1 MSLELFIST
10 YDSPQHVYTSVKK
23 IFGRRC
29 PESGL
34 LSLEKVKQLVVEI
47 TGVSLITDHMCIN
60 SCVAYT
66 GPFKAL
72 EACPVCGEGRF
83 DSQHQPKQVFST
95 IPVGPQL
102 QALTRNKDKVMALRY
117 RILHT
122 EAILL
127 ELRNNEGFLKHYT
140 DFFDGSQYLEAIG
153 EGLIKEDDIILMLS
167 GWHTAV
173 SIKAFRLLDVHLG
186 CSQSFPRYT
195 LPKTFCP
202 SRVRYSRAECS
213 SKHGFLHVPESTT
226 SRSAPEERSSF
237 MGCFKKSYCNL

>member
-1 MSLELFIST
+1 MDTDEPDRDTLAEDRMDLNENTDDNSQLNWNLEDLVESATLESIKTSLDFIQELKTASLDDGHLTPEVLSQLKSLPSGTIDLTANERFSLELFFST
-10 YDSPQHVYTSVKK
+10 HNSLQHVYTSVKK
-23 IFGRRC
+23 IIERRY
-29 PESGL
+29 PESEL

-47 TGVSLITDHMCIN
+47 TGVSPITDHMCIN

-102 QALTRNKDKVMALRY
+102 QALTRNKDKAMALRY

-122 EAILL
+122 EAILS
-127 ELRNNEGFLKHYT
+127 ELRNNDGFLKHYT

-153 EGLIKEDDIILMLS
+153 EGLI
-167 GWHTAV
+167 
-173 SIKAFRLLDVHLG
+173 
-186 CSQSFPRYT
+186 
-195 LPKTFCP
+195 
-202 SRVRYSRAECS
+202 
-213 SKHGFLHVPESTT
+213 
-226 SRSAPEERSSF
+226 
-237 MGCFKKSYCNL
+237 